1 MTSPVPG
8 TGGFRVAEGFIDVK
22 TRVDRMQVN
31 RAGREAGGD
40 FADRVVETARDR
52 IDRRKDLIAREL
64 AKIGDHSGT
73 KAGERFAEGFF
84 RDSQGRLRDRRGR
97 FAAMTDG
104 IEQVGQDAGRQ
115 FANGFVNLV
124 TGNTAAALKSPPF
137 AATLVS
143 AIVAVSP
150 LLASAVSGALI
161 SGIGLAGIGLGLA
174 AAFTDAEGPAR
185 AALSKLGKRLGED
198 WRKMGDMFQGVA
210 VEAVGILGEE
220 WDKRL
225 PDMMRGL
232 ESLLGFV
239 EPVTRGVARFM
250 GEIISGL
257 STVMERAG
265 PLLLV
270 FEQELGETGEAIRRF
285 LEMITED
292 TDGAVMGLKIIFE
305 LLQGTFLALGLIISG
320 LTASFEG
327 LVAIFDLM
335 YDKMLLNHEAA
346 GVLALPL
353 LATAAAADKLIG
365 YLDEINGQS
374 SEYGRA
380 ARYASTAT
388 DAWGNSLGM
397 LRGKTADNVTQQD
410 LLNASMNESV
420 KVVGDLTR
428 VLDILNG
435 RALDAR
441 AAESAYQAAVDD
453 ATAALTKRV
462 DIIDLNTELG
472 REYDQNLRNI
482 VLTSQQVADAAYQ
495 QAAAEGNV
503 EAAELAAAIA
513 MQRGRDQLI
522 ALARHYGLS
531 EAAAKEY
538 ADQIMKIPPK
548 WATFLNNN
556 AKVVRDDA
564 SNYKKVIDSIPTDVY
579 TYFHARAVEGFG
591 SRYDSWGGVHQ
602 AANGMVASI
611 LTSPTV
617 IAGERDTEKEAY
629 IPKRGNLQRSRQIL
643 SEAASWLGMRAIPD
657 NNNRNARMSHVGAGG
672 SEAGVGGGAQGQPI
686 YVTAVFPF
694 PEGEVRRTVRG
705 VITKE
710 SALVAAV
717 GIEGSRRVNWLS
729 NATREM

>member
-1 MTSPVPG
+1 
-8 TGGFRVAEGFIDVK
+8 
-22 TRVDRMQVN
+22 MQVN

-52 IDRRKDLIAREL
+52 IDRRKDLIAREM

-73 KAGERFAEGFF
+73 KAGERFADGFF

-104 IEQVGQDAGRQ
+104 IERVGQDAGRQ

-137 AATLVS
+137 TATLVS
-143 AIVAVSP
+143 AIVALSP

-161 SGIGLAGIGLGLA
+161 SGVGLAGIGLGLA

-198 WRKMGDMFQGVA
+198 WRKIGDLFQGVA

-220 WDKRL
+220 WDRRL

-250 GEIISGL
+250 GEIVSGL

-270 FEQELGETGEAIRRF
+270 LEQELGETGEAIRIF
-285 LEMITED
+285 LEMITKD
-292 TDGAVMGLKIIFE
+292 TDGAVMGLKIVFE
-305 LLQGTFLALGLIISG
+305 LLQGTFLTLGLIISG

-327 LVAIFDLM
+327 LVLIFDLV
-335 YDKMLLNHEAA
+335 YDKMLLNREAA
-346 GVLALPL
+346 SVLALPL
-353 LATAAAADKLIG
+353 LAVAAAADKLVG
-365 YLDEINGQS
+365 YLDEINRQS

-380 ARYASTAT
+380 ASYASTAT

-397 LRGKTADNVTQQD
+397 LRGKTADNITQQD

-420 KVVGDLTR
+420 KTVGDLTR

-435 RALDAR
+435 RALDTR
-441 AAESAYQAAVDD
+441 AAESAYQAAVDG
-453 ATAALTKRV
+453 ATEALTKQV
-462 DIIDLNTELG
+462 SAIDLTTELG
-472 REYDQNLRNI
+472 RKYDQSLRDI
-482 VLTSQQVADAAYQ
+482 VTSSQQVAEAAYQ
-495 QAAAEGNV
+495 QAAASGDV
-503 EAAELAAAIA
+503 AAGELAAAVA
-513 MQRGRDQLI
+513 MQRGREQLI
-522 ALARHYGLS
+522 RAAMNYGLTR
-531 EAAAKEY
+531 EAAEQY
-538 ADQIMKIPPK
+538 ANQIMQIPPK
-548 WATFLNNN
+548 WTTILNNN
-556 AKVVRDDA
+556 ARGVVRNDVEG
-564 SNYKKVIDSIPTDVY
+564 YKRLIESIPTDIY
-579 TYFHARAVEGFG
+579 TYLHATAVQGFG
-591 SRYDSWGGVHQ
+591 SRNDSWGGVHR
-602 AANGMVASI
+602 AANGMLASI

-643 SEAASWLGMRAIPD
+643 SEAAGWLGMRAIPD
-657 NNNRNARMSHVGAGG
+657 NNNRNARISHIGTGDGEVAGG
-672 SEAGVGGGAQGQPI
+672 GGVQGQPI

-705 VITKE
+705 VIVKE
-710 SALVAAV
+710 PALVAAA
-717 GIEGSRRVNWLS
+717 GIEGSRRVNWLN
-729 NATREM
+729 NATREA